1 MYTSALRCRFAG
13 RADAPVS
20 RRTVRSVSVPPFFC
34 SYWRSQSEIT
44 SDGPTEK
51 ACNVPR
57 CKCSFMVISAV
68 YHSIYS
74 PIGSRQSRRQKK
86 HQTIREDPMKTKYKI
101 AIALVAG
108 ASIGGAAIQGLH
120 AQAKPPTYIVIPILK
135 INDPAAFKAGV
146 VDKALPADLT
156 AAGGHYVVRS
166 QKFTSLDGNPPE
178 RLVILSFDSAEKAQA
193 FWNTSIQKEVNSAR
207 VKSTN
212 SLAFMVD
219 GFAN

>member
-1 MYTSALRCRFAG
+1 
-13 RADAPVS
+13 
-20 RRTVRSVSVPPFFC
+20 
-34 SYWRSQSEIT
+34 
-44 SDGPTEK
+44 
-51 ACNVPR
+51 
-57 CKCSFMVISAV
+57 
-68 YHSIYS
+68 
-74 PIGSRQSRRQKK
+74 
-86 HQTIREDPMKTKYKI
+86 MKTKYKI

-156 AAGGHYVVRS
+156 AAGGHYLVRS
-166 QKFTSLDGNPPE
+166 QKFTRLDGNPPE

-207 VKSTN
+207 IKSTN